1 MELRVLRYFLAVARE
16 ESISRAAES
25 LHLTQPTL
33 SRQIMDLEE
42 ELGIKLLNRGK
53 KNRKVTLTD
62 EGKLFRK
69 RAEELVELA
78 DKMRSEFSVTEGP
91 VSGDIY
97 IGSGETE
104 AMCLIAKAATELQKE
119 YPHIRYHLF
128 SGNAA
133 DVTERL
139 DNGLLDFG
147 ILVGEADLTMYDH
160 LPLPVTDVWGV
171 LMRKDSP
178 LAEKSSV
185 SRKDLSAI
193 PLILSQQSLSSN
205 ELSGW
210 YGGAFEESNV
220 VATYNLIYNAALM
233 VASGFGYAV
242 TLDKLVNG
250 NSELCFRPLAPKL
263 EARLSIVWKKHHG
276 FSRATEL
283 FLQKLRCLIH
293 PDDQQSETVGE
304 ITFSDCFLG
313 INGELLT

>member
-210 YGGAFEESNV
+210 YGGAFAESNV

-250 NSELCFRPLAPKL
+250 SSELCFRPLAPKL
-263 EARLSIVWKKHHG
+263 EARLSIVWKKHRG
-276 FSRATEL
+276 FSKATEL
-283 FLQKLRCLIH
+283 FLQKLRRLIH
-293 PDDQQSETVGE
+293 PDD
-304 ITFSDCFLG
+304 
-313 INGELLT
+313 

>member
-1 MELRVLRYFLAVARE
+1 MELRVLRYFLAVVRE
-16 ESISRAAES
+16 ESISKAAEA
-25 LHLTQPTL
+25 LHITQPTL
-33 SRQIMDLEE
+33 SRQIMELEE

-53 KNRKVTLTD
+53 RNRKVTLTE
-62 EGKLFRK
+62 EGRLFRK

-78 DKMRSEFSVTEGP
+78 DKMRCEFSAADEP
-91 VSGDIY
+91 VSGEIY

-104 AMCLIAKAATELQKE
+104 AMGLIARAATQLQKE

-147 ILVGEADLTMYDH
+147 ILVGETDITKYDY
-160 LPLPVTDVWGV
+160 LLLPVTDTWGV

-178 LAEKSSV
+178 LAGKSTV
-185 SRKDLSAI
+185 NRNDLSKV

-210 YGGAFEESNV
+210 YGGALTESNI

-233 VASGFGYAV
+233 VSAGFGYAV
-242 TLDKLVNG
+242 ALDKLVNTTG
-250 NSELCFRPLAPKL
+250 SSDLCFRPLAPKL
-263 EARLSIVWKKHHG
+263 EARLSIVWKKHRA
-276 FSRATEL
+276 FSKATGL
-283 FLQKLRCLIH
+283 FLEKLQCLIH
-293 PDDQQSETVGE
+293 PAE
-304 ITFSDCFLG
+304 
-313 INGELLT
+313 

>member
-1 MELRVLRYFLAVARE
+1 MELRVLRYFLAVVRE
-16 ESISRAAES
+16 ESISKAAES

-33 SRQIMDLEE
+33 SRQIMELEE
-42 ELGIKLLNRGK
+42 ELGIRLLNRGK

-97 IGSGETE
+97 IGGGETE
-104 AMCLIAKAATELQKE
+104 AMALIARTATELQKE

-147 ILVGEADLTMYDH
+147 ILVGEADMTRYDY

-178 LAEKSSV
+178 LAGKNAV
-185 SRKDLSAI
+185 SQKDLSEI

-210 YGGAFEESNV
+210 YGGAFGESNI

-242 TLDKLVNG
+242 TLDKLVNTTG
-250 NSELCFRPLAPKL
+250 NRDLCFRPLAPRL
-263 EARLSIVWKKHHG
+263 EARLSIVWKKHRG
-276 FSRATEL
+276 FSKATEL

-293 PDDQQSETVGE
+293 PDD
-304 ITFSDCFLG
+304 
-313 INGELLT
+313 

>member
-33 SRQIMDLEE
+33 SRQIMELEA

-147 ILVGEADLTMYDH
+147 ILVGEADLTMYDY

-210 YGGAFEESNV
+210 YGGAFAESNV

-250 NSELCFRPLAPKL
+250 SSELCFRPLAPKL
-263 EARLSIVWKKHHG
+263 EARLSIVWKKHRG
-276 FSRATEL
+276 FSRTTEL

-293 PDDQQSETVGE
+293 PDD
-304 ITFSDCFLG
+304 
-313 INGELLT
+313 

>member
-1 MELRVLRYFLAVARE
+1 MELRVLRYFLAIVRE
-16 ESISRAAES
+16 ESISKAAEA

-33 SRQIMDLEE
+33 SRQIMELEE

-53 KNRKVTLTD
+53 NNRKVTLTN
-62 EGKLFRK
+62 EGRLFRK

-78 DKMRSEFSVTEGP
+78 DKMRSEFSAAEGP

-104 AMCLIAKAATELQKE
+104 AMGLIAQTATELQKE

-139 DNGLLDFG
+139 DDGLLDFG
-147 ILVGEADLTMYDH
+147 VLVGEADMTRYDY
-160 LPLPVTDVWGV
+160 LPLPAADVWGV

-178 LAEKSSV
+178 LAEKSV
-185 SRKDLSAI
+185 VTQKDLSEI
-193 PLILSQQSLSSN
+193 PLILSRQSLSNN

-210 YGGAFEESNV
+210 YGGAFDEFNV

-233 VASGFGYAV
+233 VSSGFGYAV
-242 TLDKLVNG
+242 ALDKLVNTTG
-250 NSELCFRPLAPKL
+250 NSDLCFRPLAPRL

-276 FSRATEL
+276 FSKAAEL
-283 FLQKLRCLIH
+283 FLEKLRYLIH
-293 PDDQQSETVGE
+293 
-304 ITFSDCFLG
+304 L
-313 INGELLT
+313 

>member
-1 MELRVLRYFLAVARE
+1 MELRFLRYFLAVARE

-33 SRQIMDLEE
+33 SRQIMELEA

-210 YGGAFEESNV
+210 YGGAFAESNV

-250 NSELCFRPLAPKL
+250 SSELCFRPLAPKL
-263 EARLSIVWKKHHG
+263 EARLSIVWKKHRG
-276 FSRATEL
+276 FSRAAEL

-293 PDDQQSETVGE
+293 PDD
-304 ITFSDCFLG
+304 
-313 INGELLT
+313 

>member
-210 YGGAFEESNV
+210 YGGAFAESNV

-250 NSELCFRPLAPKL
+250 SSELCFRPLAPKL
-263 EARLSIVWKKHHG
+263 EARLSIVWKKHRG
-276 FSRATEL
+276 FSKATEL
-283 FLQKLRCLIH
+283 FLKKLRCLIH
-293 PDDQQSETVGE
+293 LDD
-304 ITFSDCFLG
+304 
-313 INGELLT
+313 

>member
-33 SRQIMDLEE
+33 SRQIMELEA

-210 YGGAFEESNV
+210 YGGAFAESNV

-250 NSELCFRPLAPKL
+250 SSELCFRPLAPKL
-263 EARLSIVWKKHHG
+263 EARLSIVWKKHRG
-276 FSRATEL
+276 FSRAAEL
-283 FLQKLRCLIH
+283 FLQKLRCSIH
-293 PDDQQSETVGE
+293 PAE
-304 ITFSDCFLG
+304 
-313 INGELLT
+313 

>member
-1 MELRVLRYFLAVARE
+1 MELRVLRYFLAAVRE
-16 ESISRAAES
+16 ESISKAAES

-33 SRQIMDLEE
+33 SRQIMELEE

-78 DKMRSEFSVTEGP
+78 DKMRSEFSVTDGP

-104 AMCLIAKAATELQKE
+104 AMCLIARAATELQKE

-128 SGNAA
+128 SGNAT

-147 ILVGEADLTMYDH
+147 ILVGEADMTKYDY
-160 LPLPVTDVWGV
+160 LPLSVTDVWGV

-178 LAEKSSV
+178 LAEKNAV
-185 SRKDLSAI
+185 SQKDLSQI

-210 YGGAFEESNV
+210 YGGTFGESNV

-242 TLDKLVNG
+242 TLDKLVNTTG
-250 NSELCFRPLAPKL
+250 NSDLCFRPLAPRL
-263 EARLSIVWKKHHG
+263 EARLSIVWKKHRG
-276 FSRATEL
+276 FSKATEL

-293 PDDQQSETVGE
+293 PDD
-304 ITFSDCFLG
+304 
-313 INGELLT
+313 

>member
-210 YGGAFEESNV
+210 YGGTFGESNV

-250 NSELCFRPLAPKL
+250 SSELCFRPLAPKL
-263 EARLSIVWKKHHG
+263 EARLSIVWKKHRG
-276 FSRATEL
+276 FSKATEL
-283 FLQKLRCLIH
+283 FLQKLRRLIH
-293 PDDQQSETVGE
+293 PDD
-304 ITFSDCFLG
+304 
-313 INGELLT
+313 

>member
-1 MELRVLRYFLAVARE
+1 MELRVLRYFLAAVRE
-16 ESISRAAES
+16 ESISKAAES

-42 ELGIKLLNRGK
+42 ELGIRLLNRGK
-53 KNRKVTLTD
+53 KNRKITLTD
-62 EGKLFRK
+62 EGRLFRK

-78 DKMRSEFSVTEGP
+78 DKMIAEFSAAEGP

-97 IGSGETE
+97 IGGGETE
-104 AMCLIAKAATELQKE
+104 AMGLVARAATELQKE
-119 YPHIRYHLF
+119 YPHIRCHLF

-147 ILVGEADLTMYDH
+147 ILVGEADMTKYDH
-160 LPLPVTDVWGV
+160 LLLPVVDVWGV

-178 LAEKSSV
+178 LAGKSAV
-185 SRKDLSAI
+185 QRKDLSEI

-210 YGGAFEESNV
+210 YGGAFREANI

-242 TLDKLVNG
+242 TLDKLVNTAG
-250 NSELCFRPLAPKL
+250 DSNLCFRPLAPRL
-263 EARLSIVWKKHHG
+263 EARLCIVWKKHRY
-276 FSRATEL
+276 FSKAAGL
-283 FLQKLRCLIH
+283 FLQKLRRLT
-293 PDDQQSETVGE
+293 QSAEE
-304 ITFSDCFLG
+304 
-313 INGELLT
+313 NQ

>member
-1 MELRVLRYFLAVARE
+1 MELRVLRYFLAIVRE
-16 ESISRAAES
+16 ESISKAAEA

-33 SRQIMDLEE
+33 SRQIMELEE

-53 KNRKVTLTD
+53 NNRKVTLTN
-62 EGKLFRK
+62 EGRLFRK

-78 DKMRSEFSVTEGP
+78 DKMRSEFSAAEGP

-104 AMCLIAKAATELQKE
+104 AMGLIAQTATELQKE

-139 DNGLLDFG
+139 DDGLLDFG
-147 ILVGEADLTMYDH
+147 VLVGEADMTRYDY
-160 LPLPVTDVWGV
+160 LPLPAADVWGV

-178 LAEKSSV
+178 LAEKSV
-185 SRKDLSAI
+185 VTQKDLSEI
-193 PLILSQQSLSSN
+193 PLILSRQSLSNN

-210 YGGAFEESNV
+210 YGGAFDEFNV

-233 VASGFGYAV
+233 VSSGFGYAV
-242 TLDKLVNG
+242 ALDKLVNTTG
-250 NSELCFRPLAPKL
+250 NSDLCFRPLAPRL
-263 EARLSIVWKKHHG
+263 EARLSIVWKKHRG
-276 FSRATEL
+276 FSKAAEL
-283 FLQKLRCLIH
+283 FLEKLRYLIH
-293 PDDQQSETVGE
+293 
-304 ITFSDCFLG
+304 L
-313 INGELLT
+313 

>member
-33 SRQIMDLEE
+33 SRQIMELEA

-210 YGGAFEESNV
+210 YGGAFAESNV

-250 NSELCFRPLAPKL
+250 SSELCFRPLAPKL
-263 EARLSIVWKKHHG
+263 EARLSIVWKKHRG
-276 FSRATEL
+276 FSKAAEL
-283 FLQKLRCLIH
+283 FLQKLRCLRY
-293 PDDQQSETVGE
+293 PVDQPAG
-304 ITFSDCFLG
+304 DR
-313 INGELLT
+313 

>member
-33 SRQIMDLEE
+33 SRQIMELEA

-210 YGGAFEESNV
+210 YGGAFAESNV

-250 NSELCFRPLAPKL
+250 SSELCFRPLAPKL
-263 EARLSIVWKKHHG
+263 EARLSIVWKKHRG
-276 FSRATEL
+276 FSKATEL
-283 FLQKLRCLIH
+283 FLQKLRRLIH
-293 PDDQQSETVGE
+293 PDD
-304 ITFSDCFLG
+304 
-313 INGELLT
+313 

>member
-33 SRQIMDLEE
+33 SRQIMELEA

-210 YGGAFEESNV
+210 YGGAFAESNV

-250 NSELCFRPLAPKL
+250 SSELCFRPLAPKL
-263 EARLSIVWKKHHG
+263 EARLSIVWKKHRG

-283 FLQKLRCLIH
+283 FLQKLRRLIH
-293 PDDQQSETVGE
+293 PDD
-304 ITFSDCFLG
+304 
-313 INGELLT
+313 

>member
-1 MELRVLRYFLAVARE
+1 MELRVLRYFLAVVRE
-16 ESISRAAES
+16 ESFSKAAES

-33 SRQIMDLEE
+33 SRQIIELEE
-42 ELGIKLLNRGK
+42 EWGIRLFNRGK
-53 KNRKVTLTD
+53 RNRKVTLTD
-62 EGKLFRK
+62 EGRLFYK

-78 DKMRSEFSVTEGP
+78 DKMRSEFSITDGP

-104 AMCLIAKAATELQKE
+104 AMYLITKAATELQKE

-147 ILVGEADLTMYDH
+147 ILVGEADLTMYDY

-185 SRKDLSAI
+185 SRKDLSEI
-193 PLILSQQSLSSN
+193 PLILSQQSLSNN

-210 YGGAFEESNV
+210 YGGAFGESNV
-220 VATYNLIYNAALM
+220 VATYNLIYNASLM
-233 VASGFGYAV
+233 VASGFGYAI
-242 TLDKLVNG
+242 TLDKLVNTTG
-250 NSELCFRPLAPKL
+250 DSDLCFRPLAPKM
-263 EARLSIVWKKHHG
+263 EARLSIVWKKHRG
-276 FSRATEL
+276 FSKATEL
-283 FLQKLRCLIH
+283 FLQKLRRLI
-293 PDDQQSETVGE
+293 DLAE
-304 ITFSDCFLG
+304 
-313 INGELLT
+313 

>member
-33 SRQIMDLEE
+33 SRQIMELEA

-104 AMCLIAKAATELQKE
+104 AMCLIATAATELQKE

-171 LMRKDSP
+171 LMRKDSH

-205 ELSGW
+205 ELSG
-210 YGGAFEESNV
+210 
-220 VATYNLIYNAALM
+220 
-233 VASGFGYAV
+233 
-242 TLDKLVNG
+242 
-250 NSELCFRPLAPKL
+250 
-263 EARLSIVWKKHHG
+263 
-276 FSRATEL
+276 
-283 FLQKLRCLIH
+283 
-293 PDDQQSETVGE
+293 
-304 ITFSDCFLG
+304 
-313 INGELLT
+313 

>member
-1 MELRVLRYFLAVARE
+1 M
-16 ESISRAAES
+16 
-25 LHLTQPTL
+25 
-33 SRQIMDLEE
+33 
-42 ELGIKLLNRGK
+42 G
-53 KNRKVTLTD
+53 
-62 EGKLFRK
+62 
-69 RAEELVELA
+69 
-78 DKMRSEFSVTEGP
+78 
-91 VSGDIY
+91 
-97 IGSGETE
+97 
-104 AMCLIAKAATELQKE
+104 LIARAATELRKE

-147 ILVGEADLTMYDH
+147 ILVGEADMTRYDY

-178 LAEKSSV
+178 LAGKNAV
-185 SRKDLSAI
+185 SQKDLSEI

-210 YGGAFEESNV
+210 YGGAFGESNI

-242 TLDKLVNG
+242 TLDKLVNTTG
-250 NSELCFRPLAPKL
+250 NRDLCFRPLAPRL
-263 EARLSIVWKKHHG
+263 EARLSIVWKKHRG
-276 FSRATEL
+276 FSKATEL

-293 PDDQQSETVGE
+293 PDD
-304 ITFSDCFLG
+304 
-313 INGELLT
+313 